1 MPLATAV
8 IMAFLKD
15 VIADAAAIARERR
28 AVFSARL
35 RSAAIIAYEFSP
47 SADVESFLASG
58 ELAERSL
65 DFGSGIRMGDA
76 DAD

>member
-47 SADVESFLASG
+47 SADVESFLASESSQNAHSISG
-58 ELAERSL
+58 LAFEWGTR
-65 DFGSGIRMGDA
+65 R
-76 DAD
+76 